1 MHQWMS
7 SRLSILLIAI
17 HCTLKHTSTWNICS
31 RLESRDGK
39 KRVDDYYLELTQN
52 PCICCC
58 WWTMMMR
65 WLVFHIRSCF
75 LLLLLPDG
83 GAADGVDDDAAA
95 FNPKSNDDEND
106 AFSRARFVM
115 FCVWIIYIQFWIW
128 IELCMVVSLPPL
140 AALIEMHI
148 YIYIYITLMITLIRS
163 RRESI
168 LFSLSSQNDHHRI
181 FFSPIH
187 SQWMHTIIINS
198 ICCFGCCCCC
208 CCCCVAWRRRR
219 RYWWWWSWRDRT
231 LMHNWLCYTPPH
243 TCTHSPAE
251 RRVVKHTF
259 ASHTL
264 QQIMQHE
271 LCAFHPQQTHTH
283 THTHTLEKP
292 LKSTFTQIRN
302 HIKNMPLF
310 GRVCVKLDVFV
321 CGLKKSGFCKCVSVW
336 IHGLFD
342 LSLSLAI
349 SLCWVF

>member
-58 WWTMMMR
+58 WWTMMIR

-83 GAADGVDDDAAA
+83 GAADGVDDDDAAA

-148 YIYIYITLMITLIRS
+148 YIYHSDDHTYSIET
-163 RRESI
+163 REYPFFA
-168 LFSLSSQNDHHRI
+168 LFTKWSS
-181 FFSPIH
+181 
-187 SQWMHTIIINS
+187 
-198 ICCFGCCCCC
+198 
-208 CCCCVAWRRRR
+208 
-219 RYWWWWSWRDRT
+219 
-231 LMHNWLCYTPPH
+231 
-243 TCTHSPAE
+243 
-251 RRVVKHTF
+251 
-259 ASHTL
+259 SHL
-264 QQIMQHE
+264 
-271 LCAFHPQQTHTH
+271 LL
-283 THTHTLEKP
+283 THTLAMNAHN
-292 LKSTFTQIRN
+292 N
-302 HIKNMPLF
+302 HQQHLLLWLLLLLLLLLRCMTTTA
-310 GRVCVKLDVFV
+310 
-321 CGLKKSGFCKCVSVW
+321 
-336 IHGLFD
+336 
-342 LSLSLAI
+342 SLLMMMIMTRSHTDA
-349 SLCWVF
+349 